1 MYFYRSLAILH
12 TKIEA
17 FKLEY
22 QTKPV
27 AVVNIKRLYI
37 HSPIR
42 DSRTLK
48 YFNGKDGSYSLFP
61 HTYNLTID
69 ERHI

>member
-22 QTKPV
+22 QTKLV
-27 AVVNIKRLYI
+27 AIVNIKRLHI
-37 HSPIR
+37 HSPIK
-42 DSRTLK
+42 DSRTSK
-48 YFNGKDGSYSLFP
+48 YFNGKDGSYSIF
-61 HTYNLTID
+61 HTYLELKN
-69 ERHI
+69 